1 MSKCAEAIAKKI
13 MGGLL
18 SKQITLD
25 KLTAEVANSLA
36 SVVVVKRDAAIELYL
51 EGEQFFAFSGPAMNH
66 PEDFTIEALRASS
79 A

>member
-18 SKQITLD
+18 SKQVTLD
-25 KLTAEVANSLA
+25 ELTAAVANSLA
-36 SVVVVKRDAAIELYL
+36 TVVVVKRDGVIELYL
-51 EGEQFFAFSGPAMNH
+51 EGEQFFAFSGPSMNH

-79 A
+79 T